1 MIAQETLQ
9 HDRYM
14 VVAIAIVDVLVV
26 SLSTLTT
33 HDAVSF
39 LARRRFHRRL
49 SLSSSSSSSSSS
61 SVRVELFDQ
70 FVPNGRVFDPQ
81 QHDDGGVG
89 GHLGVGQR
97 VGHAQERN
105 VLGAHFIELE
115 RVEGNV
121 EEDVAQIRVGAD
133 QKAVFLLAILAV
145 VRRKRLDE

>member
-26 SLSTLTT
+26 SLSMLTT
-33 HDAVSF
+33 RDAFSF
-39 LARRRFHRRL
+39 LARRRFRRRL
-49 SLSSSSSSSSSS
+49 SLSSSLSSSSS